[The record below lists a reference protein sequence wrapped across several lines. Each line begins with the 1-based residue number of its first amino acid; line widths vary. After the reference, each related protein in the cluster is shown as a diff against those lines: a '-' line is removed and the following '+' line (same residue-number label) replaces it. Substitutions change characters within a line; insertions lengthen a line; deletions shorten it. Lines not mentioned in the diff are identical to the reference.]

1 MGHILPLNH
10 FNSYLAGLFAQGGR
24 FAVAMVSRDVTI
36 IHPQALSDRALPS
49 LASLAPLL
57 MCRHVLCLAGAA
69 AKRNGSGSMLPSRC
83 SARQGGSLGSLGLQS
98 ISPQRRCRD
107 ERYGSDIVMFEGG
120 IGDGPFLADPR
131 SIGSE
136 SETLLR
142 PFFRCHPHQ
151 DAHSARPSSCPTLL
165 ETGNPSCPPFPGR
178 LGSLLPAISL
188 FCIPAAR
195 SVAAMG
201 TSSSQVQKTLT
212 FRFCEE
218 RHDSQ
223 KRKFATTNQAG
234 IAEFRTVIIKK
245 AHMNAPIKR
254 PLT

>member
-1 MGHILPLNH
+1 LPLNH

-120 IGDGPFLADPR
+120 IGDGPFLAGPR

-142 PFFRCHPHQ
+142 PALLPMSSTPRRTLGSTKLLSNP
-151 DAHSARPSSCPTLL
+151 AGNWESVVSTLSRAARLPSSRHLPILYTRCPFCCRHGHKQL
-165 ETGNPSCPPFPGR
+165 PSPENIN
-178 LGSLLPAISL
+178 ISFL
-188 FCIPAAR
+188 
-195 SVAAMG
+195 
-201 TSSSQVQKTLT
+201 
-212 FRFCEE
+212 
-218 RHDSQ
+218 
-223 KRKFATTNQAG
+223 
-234 IAEFRTVIIKK
+234 
-245 AHMNAPIKR
+245 
-254 PLT
+254 